1 LRGCLGDDVEKAV
14 WRDIEVDP
22 VETNYEKFAR
32 AVMQGGPA
40 DPDFRHAA
48 NLQKVLD
55 LSIVT
60 DRERREIAVSA

>member
-1 LRGCLGDDVEKAV
+1 ME
-14 WRDIEVDP
+14 
-22 VETNYEKFAR
+22 
-32 AVMQGGPA
+32 GGKA

-60 DRERREIAVSA
+60 DRERREISVTA